1 MKLTRTHLSFVA
13 AGALGVLLLG
23 GFAARGGSPCA
34 RGGFSEE
41 RAEKFATFMVE
52 DLLDEVDATDT
63 QRTQI
68 LAVKDRMLGEAL
80 SLHQAK
86 KATHDT
92 LMEEWDAETPDS
104 AKIHALIDQRID
116 DLRKTAHKAADAM
129 VEVHGV
135 LTPEQRDIV
144 AEMHEDRVA
153 GH

>member
-1 MKLTRTHLSFVA
+1 MKFTRNRLSLIA
-13 AGALGVLLLG
+13 ASALGVLLLG

-34 RGGFSEE
+34 RGEFSEE
-41 RAEKFATFMVE
+41 RAQKFATFMVE
-52 DLLDEVDATDT
+52 DLLDEVDATEA

-80 SLHQAK
+80 SLHSAK
-86 KATHDT
+86 KATHET
-92 LMEEWDAETPDS
+92 LMAEWDAETPDS
-104 AKIHALIDQRID
+104 AKIHALIDQRIEEV
-116 DLRKTAHKAADAM
+116 RKTAHKAADAM

-144 AEMHEDRVA
+144 AEMHEDRIA